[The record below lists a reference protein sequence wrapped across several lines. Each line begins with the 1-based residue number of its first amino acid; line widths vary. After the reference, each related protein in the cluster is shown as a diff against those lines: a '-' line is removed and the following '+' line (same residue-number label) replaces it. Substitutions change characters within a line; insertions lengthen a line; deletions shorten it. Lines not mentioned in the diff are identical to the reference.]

1 MKTYIL
7 KIEESQEDLLNALVK
22 TLQIDTEVFSEND
35 EDVAL
40 STAMEDGKKY
50 GRLTEK
56 ETADFLDELGK

>member
-50 GRLTEK
+50 GRLTEQ
-56 ETADFLDELGK
+56 ETANFLDELGK

>member
-1 MKTYIL
+1 
-7 KIEESQEDLLNALVK
+7 
-22 TLQIDTEVFSEND
+22 LQIDTEVFSEND